1 MQARNAKYQGTVVL
15 KIVID
20 KAGKISRIRLE
31 RALRMGLDE
40 TAMEE
45 VKRWRFNP
53 ATRNGQPV
61 AVEMNIEVS
70 FNLY

>member
-1 MQARNAKYQGTVVL
+1 MVL
-15 KIVID
+15 NIVID
-20 KAGKISRIRLE
+20 KAGKIARIRLE
-31 RALRMGLDE
+31 RALDMGLDE
-40 TAMEE
+40 NAMEG